1 MIAELWV
8 DMGFIRL
15 PLSFSL
21 LVVVLLALWSTAQL
35 VRGEPAADQ
44 STKAWIDAILFWGL
58 FAGVT
63 GVLGHARGD
72 HRRCPSHRSRRRS
85 LQRAGV
91 AGVQVALLSSV
102 FARLILGLAALLW
115 FALQLS
121 WRLLAAES
129 EAHAHAGFVG

>member
-1 MIAELWV
+1 M

-21 LVVVLLALWSTAQL
+21 LVVVLLAIWSTAQL
-35 VRGEPAADQ
+35 LRGEPAADQ

-63 GVLGHARGD
+63 GVLGTLAGIIVGARAIEA
-72 HRRCPSHRSRRRS
+72 
-85 LQRAGV
+85 AGEV
-91 AGVQVALLSSV
+91 SSALAWVGVQVALLSSV
-102 FARLILGLAALLW
+102 FGGLILGLAALRW

-129 EAHAHAGFVG
+129 EAHAQAGFVG